1 VLHSWS
7 GRVTKCWQCAAH
19 VSFARSATQVGEGR
33 LPEQELPIIG
43 AALSPS
49 ESLPCAGSALSFDK
63 IDKRLCL
70 LFDPKRTL
78 SLISGGTALNNYRCR
93 KVTTI

>member
-33 LPEQELPIIG
+33 LSELELPIVD

-49 ESLPCAGSALSFDK
+49 GSLPC
-63 IDKRLCL
+63 
-70 LFDPKRTL
+70 
-78 SLISGGTALNNYRCR
+78 
-93 KVTTI
+93 